1 MRLPSQAD
9 KMAVTSIWPISRN
22 PSVIINYA
30 RNPEKTVEKATET
43 MAALHKISGVIEY
56 AADEMK
62 TEKRSY
68 VTCINCNSED
78 TAAQEFMEVKEFWRK
93 KDGRQCF
100 HGYQSFKAEEVD
112 AETAHAIGVELAT
125 KLWGNDFQVVV
136 ATHCNTG
143 HYHNHFVLNSVSIM
157 DGHHFDNTQADY
169 KAMRE
174 MSDALCR
181 KYRLSVIE
189 NPRGHGR
196 NYAEYSAEKNGKPTY
211 RGMVRAD
218 IDRAVAASVTQDE
231 FFSFLES
238 IGYELKLYKQD
249 GDWLEHP
256 ALKPPGTKGFFRFHK
271 LGRGY
276 DLDEIGKRIWR
287 NLHGQEPFP
296 EEEQTEVRTYRQ
308 QNPPPIFQRKKPYLY
323 RLYLR
328 YCYELHII
336 EKHPASVQRVSFFM
350 REDLAKLDRLDAETR
365 LLAKHEISTYEDMTA
380 YQSEVQKQIN
390 DLEGKRKGL
399 RNEARKHQRQHD
411 PIMAETVKGQVSDIS
426 KQLRELRKE
435 MVLCEDITLRSAQ
448 TREELEWLLE
458 QQEITEREEERNNE
472 LFRGR
477 SGAGRPNELGRR

>member
-1 MRLPSQAD
+1 
-9 KMAVTSIWPISRN
+9 MAVTSIWPVKSN
-22 PSVIINYA
+22 LSKVIRYVE
-30 RNPEKTVEKATET
+30 NPEKTTEET
-43 MAALHKISGVIEY
+43 RDEQAALHSIDGVVQY
-56 AADEMK
+56 AANDLK
-62 TEKRSY
+62 TERREY
-68 VTCINCNSED
+68 VTCIGCDE
-78 TAAQEFMEVKEFWRK
+78 TRAAEQFMMTKRRLGK
-93 KDGRQCF
+93 TKGRLCF
-100 HGYQSFKAEEVD
+100 HGYQSFRPGEVD
-112 AETAHAIGVELAT
+112 AQTAHEIGKELV
-125 KLWGNDFQVVV
+125 KRMWGEDFEIVI

-143 HYHNHFVLNSVSIM
+143 CYHNHYVINSVSRV
-157 DGHHFDNTQADY
+157 DGHHFHNSPEDY
-169 KAMRE
+169 RRLRE
-174 MSDALCR
+174 ISDQICR
-181 KYRLSVIE
+181 ERGLSVIE

-256 ALKPPGTKGFFRFHK
+256 ALKPPGAKGFFRFHK
-271 LGRGY
+271 LGKGY

-308 QNPPPIFQRKKPYLY
+308 QNPPPMFQRKKPYLY

-380 YQSEVQKQIN
+380 YQSEVQSQIKG
-390 DLEGKRKGL
+390 LEEKRKGL
-399 RNEARKHQRQHD
+399 RNEARNFQRQHD

-448 TREELEWLLE
+448 TQEELEWLLE

>member
-1 MRLPSQAD
+1 
-9 KMAVTSIWPISRN
+9 MAVTSIWPVKSN
-22 PSVIINYA
+22 LSKVIRYVE
-30 RNPEKTVEKATET
+30 NPEKTTEESRDEQ
-43 MAALHKISGVIEY
+43 AALHSIDGVVQY
-56 AADEMK
+56 AANDLK
-62 TEKRSY
+62 TERREY
-68 VTCINCNSED
+68 VTCIGCDE
-78 TAAQEFMEVKEFWRK
+78 TRAAEQFMMTKRRLGK
-93 KDGRQCF
+93 TKGRLCF
-100 HGYQSFKAEEVD
+100 HGYQSFRPGEVD
-112 AETAHAIGVELAT
+112 AQTAHEIGKELV
-125 KLWGNDFQVVV
+125 KRMWGEDFEVVI

-143 HYHNHFVLNSVSIM
+143 CYHNHYVINSVSRA
-157 DGHHFDNTQADY
+157 DGHHFHNSPEDY
-169 KAMRE
+169 RRLRE
-174 MSDALCR
+174 ISDQICR
-181 KYRLSVIE
+181 ERGLSVIE

-249 GDWLEHP
+249 GDWLERP
-256 ALKPPGTKGFFRFHK
+256 ALKPPGAKGFFRFHK
-271 LGRGY
+271 LGKGY

-365 LLAKHEISTYEDMTA
+365 LLAKHEIATYEDMTA
-380 YQSEVQKQIN
+380 YQSELQSQIN
-390 DLEGKRKGL
+390 ELEEKRKEL

-411 PIMAETVKGQVSDIS
+411 PIMAETVKGQISDIS
-426 KQLRELRKE
+426 KQLRQLRKE

-458 QQEITEREEERNNE
+458 QQEITEREEERNDE

-477 SGAGRPNELGRR
+477 GGAGRPNELGRR

>member
-1 MRLPSQAD
+1 
-9 KMAVTSIWPISRN
+9 MAVTSIWPVKSN
-22 PSVIINYA
+22 LSKVIRYVE
-30 RNPEKTVEKATET
+30 NPEKTTEET
-43 MAALHKISGVIEY
+43 RDEQAALHSIDGVVQY
-56 AADEMK
+56 AANDLK
-62 TEKRSY
+62 TERREY
-68 VTCINCNSED
+68 VTCIGCDE
-78 TAAQEFMEVKEFWRK
+78 TRAAEQFMMTKRRLGK
-93 KDGRQCF
+93 TKGRLCF
-100 HGYQSFKAEEVD
+100 HGYQSFRPGEVD
-112 AETAHAIGVELAT
+112 AQTAHEIGKELV
-125 KLWGNDFQVVV
+125 KRMWGEDFEVVI

-143 HYHNHFVLNSVSIM
+143 CYHNHYVINSVSRV
-157 DGHHFDNTQADY
+157 DGHHFHNSPEDY
-169 KAMRE
+169 RRLRE
-174 MSDALCR
+174 ISDQICR
-181 KYRLSVIE
+181 ERGLSVIE

-256 ALKPPGTKGFFRFHK
+256 ALKPPGAKGFFRFHK
-271 LGRGY
+271 LGKEY

-287 NLHGQEPFP
+287 NLHGQDPFP

-323 RLYLR
+323 RIYLR

-350 REDLAKLDRLDAETR
+350 REDLAKLDQLDAETR

-390 DLEGKRKGL
+390 DLEEKRKGL

>member
-1 MRLPSQAD
+1 
-9 KMAVTSIWPISRN
+9 MAVTSIWPVKSN
-22 PSVIINYA
+22 LSKVIRYVE
-30 RNPEKTVEKATET
+30 NPEKTTEET
-43 MAALHKISGVIEY
+43 RDEQAALHSIDGVVQY
-56 AADEMK
+56 AANDLK
-62 TEKRSY
+62 TERREY
-68 VTCINCNSED
+68 VTCIGCDE
-78 TAAQEFMEVKEFWRK
+78 TRAAEQFMMTKRRLGK
-93 KDGRQCF
+93 TKGRLCF
-100 HGYQSFKAEEVD
+100 HGYQSFRPGEVD
-112 AETAHAIGVELAT
+112 AQTAHEIGKELV
-125 KLWGNDFQVVV
+125 KRMWGEGFEVVI

-143 HYHNHFVLNSVSIM
+143 CYHNHYVINSVSRV
-157 DGHHFDNTQADY
+157 DGHHFHNSPEDY
-169 KAMRE
+169 RRLRE
-174 MSDALCR
+174 ISDQICR
-181 KYRLSVIE
+181 ERGLSVIE

-196 NYAEYSAEKNGKPTY
+196 NYAEHSAEKNGKPTY

-256 ALKPPGTKGFFRFHK
+256 ALKPPGAKGFFRFHK
-271 LGRGY
+271 LGKGY
-276 DLDEIGKRIWR
+276 DLDEIEKRIWR

-296 EEEQTEVRTYRQ
+296 EEEQTEVRTYQQ
-308 QNPPPIFQRKKPYLY
+308 QNPPPMFQRKKPYLY

-390 DLEGKRKGL
+390 ELEEKRKGL
-399 RNEARKHQRQHD
+399 RNEVRMHQRQHD
-411 PIMAETVKGQVSDIS
+411 PIMAETVKGQISDIS
-426 KQLRELRKE
+426 KQLRQLRKE
-435 MVLCEDITLRSAQ
+435 LVLCEDITLRSAQ

-458 QQEITEREEERNNE
+458 QQEITEREEERNDE

-477 SGAGRPNELGRR
+477 GGAGRPNELGRR

>member
-1 MRLPSQAD
+1 
-9 KMAVTSIWPISRN
+9 MAVTSIWPVKSN
-22 PSVIINYA
+22 LSKVIRYVE
-30 RNPEKTVEKATET
+30 NPEKTTEET
-43 MAALHKISGVIEY
+43 RDEQAALHSIDGVVQY
-56 AADEMK
+56 AANDLK
-62 TEKRSY
+62 TERREY
-68 VTCINCNSED
+68 VTCIGCDE
-78 TAAQEFMEVKEFWRK
+78 TRAAEQFMMTKRRLGK
-93 KDGRQCF
+93 TKGRLCF
-100 HGYQSFKAEEVD
+100 HGYQSFRPGEVD
-112 AETAHAIGVELAT
+112 AQTAHEIGKELV
-125 KLWGNDFQVVV
+125 KRMWGEDFEVVI

-143 HYHNHFVLNSVSIM
+143 CYHNHYVINSVSRV
-157 DGHHFDNTQADY
+157 DGHHFHNSPEDY
-169 KAMRE
+169 RRLRE
-174 MSDALCR
+174 ISDQICR
-181 KYRLSVIE
+181 ERGLSVIE

-196 NYAEYSAEKNGKPTY
+196 NYAEHSAEKNGKPTY

-256 ALKPPGTKGFFRFHK
+256 ALKPPGAKGFFRFHK
-271 LGRGY
+271 LGKGY

-308 QNPPPIFQRKKPYLY
+308 QNPPPMFQRKKPYLY

-350 REDLAKLDRLDAETR
+350 REDLAKLDQLDAETR

-390 DLEGKRKGL
+390 ELEEKRKGL
-399 RNEARKHQRQHD
+399 RNEVRMHQRQHD
-411 PIMAETVKGQVSDIS
+411 PIMAETVKGQISDIS

-458 QQEITEREEERNNE
+458 QQEITEREEERNDE

>member
-1 MRLPSQAD
+1 
-9 KMAVTSIWPISRN
+9 MAVTSIWPISRK
-22 PSVIINYA
+22 PSVVIDYA
-30 RNPEKTVEKATET
+30 RNPEKTVEQSAEA
-43 MAALHKISGVIEY
+43 MSSLHKISGVIEY

-68 VTCINCNSED
+68 VTCINCGSES
-78 TAAQEFMEVKEFWRK
+78 TAAQEFMEVKAMWHK
-93 KDGRQCF
+93 TDGRQCF

-125 KLWGNDFQVVV
+125 RLWGEGFQVLV

-143 HYHNHFVLNSVSIM
+143 HYHNHFVLNSVSIT
-157 DGHHFDNTQADY
+157 DGHHFDNTKADY
-169 KAMRE
+169 QAMRD

-189 NPRGHGR
+189 NPTGRGK
-196 NYAEYSAEKNGKPTY
+196 NYAEYSAERNGKPTY

-218 IDRAVAASVTQDE
+218 IDRAVAASMTQED
-231 FFSFLES
+231 FFSFLER
-238 IGYELKLYKQD
+238 IGYELKLYKKD
-249 GDWLEHP
+249 GGWLEYP
-256 ALKPPGTKGFFRFHK
+256 ALKPPGAKGFFRFHK
-271 LGRGY
+271 LGKGY
-276 DLDEIGKRIWR
+276 DLDEIGKRIWK

-296 EEEQTEVRTYRQ
+296 EEEQADVRSYRHE
-308 QNPPPIFQRKKPYLY
+308 NPPPIYQRREPHLY

-365 LLAKHEISTYEDMTA
+365 LLGKNKIATYADMTA
-380 YQSEVQKQIN
+380 YQADLQAKSAELEV
-390 DLEGKRKGL
+390 KRKAL
-399 RNEARKHQRQHD
+399 RYEARKYLRQDD
-411 PIMAETVKGQVSDIS
+411 PTMAETVRRQISDIS

-458 QQEITEREEERNNE
+458 QQEIQRRKEESSNE

-477 SGAGRPNELGRR
+477 SGAGGPNELGGR

>member
-1 MRLPSQAD
+1 
-9 KMAVTSIWPISRN
+9 MAVTSIWPVKSN
-22 PSVIINYA
+22 LSKVIRYVE
-30 RNPEKTVEKATET
+30 NPEKTTEET
-43 MAALHKISGVIEY
+43 RDEQAALHSIDGVVQY
-56 AADEMK
+56 AANDLK
-62 TEKRSY
+62 TERREY
-68 VTCINCNSED
+68 VTCIGCDE
-78 TAAQEFMEVKEFWRK
+78 TRAAEQFMMTKRRLGK
-93 KDGRQCF
+93 TKGRLCF
-100 HGYQSFKAEEVD
+100 HGYQSFRPGEVD
-112 AETAHAIGVELAT
+112 AQTAHEIGKELV
-125 KLWGNDFQVVV
+125 KRMWGEDFEVVI

-143 HYHNHFVLNSVSIM
+143 CYHNHYVINSVSRV
-157 DGHHFDNTQADY
+157 DGQHFHNSPEDY
-169 KAMRE
+169 RRLRE
-174 MSDALCR
+174 ISDQICR
-181 KYRLSVIE
+181 ERGLSVIE

-256 ALKPPGTKGFFRFHK
+256 ALKPPGAKGFFRFHK
-271 LGRGY
+271 LGKGY

-308 QNPPPIFQRKKPYLY
+308 QNPPPMFQRKKPYLY

-350 REDLAKLDRLDAETR
+350 REDLAKLDWLDAETR

-380 YQSEVQKQIN
+380 YQSELQSQTKE
-390 DLEGKRKGL
+390 LEEKRKEL

-411 PIMAETVKGQVSDIS
+411 PIMAETVKGQISDIS
-426 KQLRELRKE
+426 KQLRQLRKE

-458 QQEITEREEERNNE
+458 QQEITEREEERNDE

-477 SGAGRPNELGRR
+477 GGAGRPNELGRR

>member
-1 MRLPSQAD
+1 
-9 KMAVTSIWPISRN
+9 MAVTSIWPVKSN
-22 PSVIINYA
+22 LSKVIRYVE
-30 RNPEKTVEKATET
+30 NPEKTTEVFATEQ
-43 MAALHKISGVIEY
+43 AALHAIEGVVKY
-56 AADEMK
+56 VANDLK
-62 TEKRSY
+62 TERREF
-68 VTCINCNSED
+68 VTYIGCEAGR
-78 TAAQEFMEVKEFWRK
+78 AAHQFMAMQKVQKSTGVRL
-93 KDGRQCF
+93 CF
-100 HGYQSFKAEEVD
+100 HGYQSFRPGEVD
-112 AETAHAIGVELAT
+112 AHTAHEIGKELV
-125 KLWGNDFQVVV
+125 KRMWGDEFEVVI

-143 HYHNHFVLNSVSIM
+143 CYHNHFVVSAVSRK
-157 DGHHFDNTQADY
+157 DGHHFHNSPEDY
-169 KAMRE
+169 RRLRE
-174 MSDALCR
+174 ISDQICR
-181 KYRLSVIE
+181 ERGLSVIE
-189 NPRGHGR
+189 DPRGHGR

-256 ALKPPGTKGFFRFHK
+256 ALKPPGAKGFFRFHK

-308 QNPPPIFQRKKPYLY
+308 QNPPPIVQRKKPYLY

-380 YQSEVQKQIN
+380 YQSEIQKQIN
-390 DLEGKRKGL
+390 DLEEKRKVL
-399 RNEARKHQRQHD
+399 RNEARKHQRQYD
-411 PIMAETVKGQVSDIS
+411 PIMAETVKGQISDIS
-426 KQLRELRKE
+426 KQLRQLRKE

-458 QQEITEREEERNNE
+458 QQEIAERGEERNDE

-477 SGAGRPNELGRR
+477 GGAGRPNELGRR

>member
-1 MRLPSQAD
+1 
-9 KMAVTSIWPISRN
+9 MAVTSIWPVKSN
-22 PSVIINYA
+22 LSKVIRYVE
-30 RNPEKTVEKATET
+30 NPEKTTEET
-43 MAALHKISGVIEY
+43 RDEQAALHSIDGVVQY
-56 AADEMK
+56 AANDLK
-62 TEKRSY
+62 TERREY
-68 VTCINCNSED
+68 VTCIGCDE
-78 TAAQEFMEVKEFWRK
+78 TRAAEQFMMTKRRLGK
-93 KDGRQCF
+93 TKGRLCF
-100 HGYQSFKAEEVD
+100 HGYQSFRPGEVD
-112 AETAHAIGVELAT
+112 AQTAHEIGKELV
-125 KLWGNDFQVVV
+125 KRMWGEDFEVVI

-143 HYHNHFVLNSVSIM
+143 CYHNHYVINSVSRV
-157 DGHHFDNTQADY
+157 DGHHFHNSPEDY
-169 KAMRE
+169 RRLRE
-174 MSDALCR
+174 ISDQICR
-181 KYRLSVIE
+181 ERGLSVIE

-196 NYAEYSAEKNGKPTY
+196 NYAEHSAEKNGKPTY

-218 IDRAVAASVTQDE
+218 IDRAVTASVTQDE

-256 ALKPPGTKGFFRFHK
+256 ALKPPGAKGFFRFHK
-271 LGRGY
+271 LGKGY

-308 QNPPPIFQRKKPYLY
+308 QNPPPMFQRKKPYLY

-380 YQSEVQKQIN
+380 YQTEVQKQIN
-390 DLEGKRKGL
+390 ELEEKRKGL
-399 RNEARKHQRQHD
+399 RNEVRMHQRQHD
-411 PIMAETVKGQVSDIS
+411 PIMAETVKGQISDIS
-426 KQLRELRKE
+426 KQLRQLRKE

-458 QQEITEREEERNNE
+458 QQEITEREEERNDE

-477 SGAGRPNELGRR
+477 GGAGRPNELGRR

>member
-1 MRLPSQAD
+1 
-9 KMAVTSIWPISRN
+9 MAVTSIWPVKSN
-22 PSVIINYA
+22 LSKVIRYVE
-30 RNPEKTVEKATET
+30 NPEKTTEET
-43 MAALHKISGVIEY
+43 RDEQAALHSIDGVVQY
-56 AADEMK
+56 AANDLK
-62 TEKRSY
+62 TERREY
-68 VTCINCNSED
+68 VTCIGCDE
-78 TAAQEFMEVKEFWRK
+78 TRAAEQFMMTKRRLGK
-93 KDGRQCF
+93 TKGRLCF
-100 HGYQSFKAEEVD
+100 HGYQSFRPGEVD
-112 AETAHAIGVELAT
+112 AQTAHEIGKELV
-125 KLWGNDFQVVV
+125 KRMWREDFEVVI

-143 HYHNHFVLNSVSIM
+143 CYHNHYVINSVSRV
-157 DGHHFDNTQADY
+157 DGHHFHNSPEDY
-169 KAMRE
+169 RRLRE
-174 MSDALCR
+174 ISDQICR
-181 KYRLSVIE
+181 ERGLSVIE

-256 ALKPPGTKGFFRFHK
+256 ALKPPGAKGFFRFHK
-271 LGRGY
+271 LGKGY

-308 QNPPPIFQRKKPYLY
+308 QNPPPMFQRKKPYLY

-390 DLEGKRKGL
+390 DLEEKRKGL
-399 RNEARKHQRQHD
+399 RNEVRMHQRQHD
-411 PIMAETVKGQVSDIS
+411 PIMAETVKGQISDIS
-426 KQLRELRKE
+426 KQLRQLRKE
-435 MVLCEDITLRSAQ
+435 LVLCEDITLRSAQ

-458 QQEITEREEERNNE
+458 QQEITERQEERNDE

-477 SGAGRPNELGRR
+477 GGAGRPNELGRR

>member
-1 MRLPSQAD
+1 
-9 KMAVTSIWPISRN
+9 MAVTSIWPVKSN
-22 PSVIINYA
+22 LSKVIRYVE
-30 RNPEKTVEKATET
+30 NPEKTTEE
-43 MAALHKISGVIEY
+43 MRDEQAALHSIDGVVQY
-56 AADEMK
+56 AANDLK
-62 TEKRSY
+62 TERREY
-68 VTCINCNSED
+68 VTCIGCDE
-78 TAAQEFMEVKEFWRK
+78 TRAAEQFMMTKRRLGK
-93 KDGRQCF
+93 TKGRLCF
-100 HGYQSFKAEEVD
+100 HGYQSFRPGEVD
-112 AETAHAIGVELAT
+112 AQTAHEIGKELV
-125 KLWGNDFQVVV
+125 KRMWREDFEVVI

-143 HYHNHFVLNSVSIM
+143 CYHNHYVINSVSRV
-157 DGHHFDNTQADY
+157 DGHHFHNSPEDY
-169 KAMRE
+169 RRLRE
-174 MSDALCR
+174 ISDQICR
-181 KYRLSVIE
+181 ERGLSVIE

-256 ALKPPGTKGFFRFHK
+256 ALKPPGAKGFFRFHK
-271 LGRGY
+271 LGKGY

-308 QNPPPIFQRKKPYLY
+308 QNPPPMFQRKKPYLY

-390 DLEGKRKGL
+390 DLEEKRKGL
-399 RNEARKHQRQHD
+399 RNEVRMHQRQHD
-411 PIMAETVKGQVSDIS
+411 PIMAETVKGQISDIS
-426 KQLRELRKE
+426 KQLRQLRKE
-435 MVLCEDITLRSAQ
+435 LVLCEDITLRSAQ

-458 QQEITEREEERNNE
+458 QQEITERQEERNDE

-477 SGAGRPNELGRR
+477 GGAGRPNELGRR